1 MNGFQRSNCPNCG
14 TEEGAL
20 DTRQAIRQLSEK
32 YSRLSQKYM
41 QLADVMT
48 RYMSEAGLDRTRRAS
63 NAEAMASLLARIV
76 GGKLVPTGE
85 YPECCLIGQRF
96 TNQTQSWFCTGVLV
110 HPQIVLTA
118 AHCHT
123 PPQPLANIVALR
135 TESQDQLR
143 SAEVI
148 SVRRARIHPQYLQS
162 GLNDIAVLIL
172 RRRATTSWVQ
182 IADTSEIAAATDT
195 TLVGFGN
202 DDIHATK
209 GFGIKREV
217 EVPILHLKRTPDE
230 DLDDAEQELDF
241 ESDLEFVA
249 GGNGFDSCNGDSGGP
264 AYINVDGDRKVAG
277 LTSRATRGATNPCGE
292 GGIYTRVD
300 VHLEFIREVA
310 RAAGIQ
316 F

>member
-1 MNGFQRSNCPNCG
+1 MNGFQRNCPNCG

-41 QLADVMT
+41 QLADIMT
-48 RYMSEAGLDRTRRAS
+48 RYMSEAGLERSLRAS
-63 NAEAMASLLARIV
+63 NAEAMASTLARIF
-76 GGKLVPTGE
+76 GGIPVPPGG

-96 TNQTQSWFCTGVLV
+96 TNQTERWFCTGVLV

-123 PPQPLANIVALR
+123 PPQMSANIVALR
-135 TESQDQLR
+135 TESQGQLG

-148 SVRRARIHPQYLQS
+148 SVRRARIHPQYPQS
-162 GLNDIAVLIL
+162 RPLNDIAVLIL
-172 RRRATTSWVQ
+172 RRAATTSRVQ

-195 TLVGFGN
+195 TLVGFGS
-202 DDIHATK
+202 DDPLGTK

-217 EVPILHLKRTPDE
+217 EVPILHLKRSPNE
-230 DLDDAEQELDF
+230 DLDAAEQELDF

-264 AYINVDGDRKVAG
+264 AYINVNGDRKVAG
-277 LTSRATRGATNPCGE
+277 LTSRATAGAINPCGE

-310 RAAGIQ
+310 SAAGIQ